1 MVLGSISQEL
11 SFFNKLTS
19 IALASENEVLHPDPE
34 ILSLA
39 GNKIGTFITQIHLLL
54 KFFCYKAGN
63 HQNLELNNQIN
74 DLFTKSGDVISYL
87 DMFDLFSIV
96 DVLALTGE
104 PFDGQRGSL
113 SQM

>member
-1 MVLGSISQEL
+1 M

-19 IALASENEVLHPDPE
+19 IALASENEVLHSGPE

-39 GNKIGTFITQIHLLL
+39 GNKIGTFITQIQLLL
-54 KFFCYKAGN
+54 KLKCYKAGN

-74 DLFTKSGDVISYL
+74 DLFTQSGDVISYL

-104 PFDGQRGSL
+104 PFVGQRGSL